1 MLNVGL
7 ELSGIDERVS
17 VKIPIT
23 PEGIRSASQLIKQGI
38 RVTLT
43 ALHASDQALI
53 AAALGSAYAAP
64 YLGRM
69 NDGGLQGLQEIIRME
84 RILENLDSSTRLL
97 VASIRQ
103 IDDLVSLAENG
114 LNTFTLLPS
123 LIEDFLENDL
133 TSLAA
138 KSFQD
143 AVDQGSQA

>member
-1 MLNVGL
+1 
-7 ELSGIDERVS
+7 
-17 VKIPIT
+17 
-23 PEGIRSASQLIKQGI
+23 
-38 RVTLT
+38 
-43 ALHASDQALI
+43 
-53 AAALGSAYAAP
+53 
-64 YLGRM
+64 
-69 NDGGLQGLQEIIRME
+69 
-84 RILENLDSSTRLL
+84 LL